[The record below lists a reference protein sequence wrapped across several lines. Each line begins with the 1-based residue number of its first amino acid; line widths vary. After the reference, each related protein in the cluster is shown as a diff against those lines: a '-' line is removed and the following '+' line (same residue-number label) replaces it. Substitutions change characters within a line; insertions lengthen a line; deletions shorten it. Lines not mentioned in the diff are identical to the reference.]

1 MINTLKD
8 IFKKYREIISY
19 VIFGALTTFVDF
31 ATYVFLTRVFSLNE
45 DLANIISQVVAI
57 IFAFIVNKLF
67 VFEDKENNFK
77 TVIYQFLKFSSLRL
91 ITLSLNSLIFFVMT
105 EFTTIND
112 IITKALV
119 SIIVII
125 LNYIFS
131 KLLVFKKTKE

>member
-67 VFEDKENNFK
+67 VFEDKENNLK